1 MNENSS
7 IILVEDDNALS
18 DAVSQYLEGEGF
30 SVKVV
35 DHGDLAVETILEDE
49 PDLVILDVM
58 LPGKD
63 GLAICREIR
72 PLYAGYIIMFTAR
85 EDEIDQIVGLELGAD
100 DYLIKPVK
108 PRLLLAKV
116 KAFLRRVDMTRPS
129 SEIADSLCFD
139 DLNIDLSQRSVT
151 LDEKDIIL
159 TSAEFDLLVVLAKRA
174 GDILTRDNIM
184 SQLSKGHYDGLDRT
198 IDNRIS
204 LLRKKLGDDSG
215 VPTRI
220 KTVRSKGY
228 MFVPGAWSISAWSK
242 SKEGQNNV

>member
-1 MNENSS
+1 MNEDSS

-18 DAVSQYLEGEGF
+18 DAVCQYLSGEGF
-30 SVKVV
+30 SVEVV
-35 DHGDLAVETILEDE
+35 DNGNDAVDAITSKQ
-49 PDLVILDVM
+49 PDLVILDIM

-63 GLAICREIR
+63 GLTICREVR
-72 PLYAGYIIMFTAR
+72 PHYRGYIIMFTAR

-116 KAFLRRVDMTRPS
+116 KAFLRRGDMPAESPGNSDQLR
-129 SEIADSLCFD
+129 FD
-139 DLNIDLSQRSVT
+139 NLSIDLTQRTVV
-151 LDEKDIIL
+151 LDGAEVSL
-159 TSAEFDLLVVLAKRA
+159 TSAEFDLLRVLAKRA
-174 GDILTRDNIM
+174 GKILSRDEIM
-184 SQLSKGHYDGLDRT
+184 QQLSGGRYDGLDRT
-198 IDNRIS
+198 IDNKIS

-228 MFVPGAWSISAWSK
+228 VLVPGAWARSD
-242 SKEGQNNV
+242 